1 MKRPEELHNVDFL
14 DMKCDDFDIEICT
27 SNYKEHKVI
36 MSFTEHC
43 NEDCFE
49 TLLSD
54 EQIDKLIQ
62 ALESAKDLKQAR
74 IQQNEVVAEPRNW
87 GD

>member
-1 MKRPEELHNVDFL
+1 MMSNNLQNVDFL
-14 DMKCDDFDIEICT
+14 DMECDEFDIEICT
-27 SNYKEHKVI
+27 SNYQEHKVVLSI
-36 MSFTEHC
+36 TEHS
-43 NEDCFE
+43 EEEYFE

-74 IQQNEVVAEPRNW
+74 IQQNEVVAEPRNRR
-87 GD
+87 D